1 MTVPFLD
8 LRVAYLELK
17 DELDAACQRVMDVDP
32 VLVGGPLRG
41 ATGPRGTSQGR
52 GAERPSHDEPTL
64 HPVPIPTRTP

>member
-1 MTVPFLD
+1 MTVPFLH
-8 LRVAYLELK
+8 LRAAYLELK